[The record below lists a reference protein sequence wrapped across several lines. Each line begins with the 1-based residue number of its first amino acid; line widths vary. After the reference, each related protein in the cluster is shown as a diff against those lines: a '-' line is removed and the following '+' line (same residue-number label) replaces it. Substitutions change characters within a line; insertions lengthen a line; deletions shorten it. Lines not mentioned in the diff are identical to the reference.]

1 MAKRANH
8 VFLNLPFDDDYA
20 PLYVAL
26 VAALTA
32 FGITPRSVLEIPPQ
46 DVRLDRLRAIILEC
60 GASIHDLSRVELSGK
75 PDPVPRF
82 NMPFELGLALG
93 HHHRV
98 KHTWF
103 ILEAVQHRVMR
114 SLSDL
119 NGYDALIHGGT
130 PEGILRAV
138 TNAFGTGGKRKVGHA
153 DLVTLSKALQGVAVR
168 IKKDHKTLFSRAA
181 FADLVLAAQKLA
193 QKHFP

>member
-46 DVRLDRLRAIILEC
+46 EPRLDRLRAIILEC
-60 GASIHDLSRVELSGK
+60 GASIHDLCRVELSGK
-75 PDPVPRF
+75 PPVPRF

-93 HHHRV
+93 HHHGV
-98 KHTWF
+98 KHAWF
-103 ILEAVQHRVMR
+103 IFEAVPHRVMR

-119 NGYDALIHGGT
+119 NGYDALIHRGT
-130 PEGILRAV
+130 PEGVLRAV
-138 TNAFGTGGKRKVGHA
+138 TNAFGAGTRNVGHD
-153 DLVTLSKALQGVAVR
+153 DLVTLWRALRDVAER
-168 IKKDHKTLFSRAA
+168 IKKQHGSLFARAA
-181 FADLVLAAQKLA
+181 FAELVFTGQKLA
-193 QKHFP
+193 AAHFR